1 MDDIND
7 NLAISNA
14 PSVRKLDDNHDF
26 DLVVTLGYF
35 DSFSYERPEASDTG
49 DEYVFPD
56 GPHDYS
62 VFESA
67 VNRVIEALENDQRVL
82 VHCQA
87 GVSRSAGVCTAVLA
101 VQHNSPASR
110 SLQRVRNARPKVN
123 PTDEVWESVERYVNE
138 HFGAVDS

>member
-1 MDDIND
+1 MNELTS
-7 NLAISNA
+7 NLYISDA
-14 PSVRKLDDNHDF
+14 PSVRDLEDDHDF

-35 DSFSYERPEASDTG
+35 DSFGYERPAASDTG

-62 VFESA
+62 VFEAA
-67 VNRVIEALENDQRVL
+67 VDRVLDALNDNQRVL

-101 VQHNSPASR
+101 VQQNSAASIAFD
-110 SLQRVRNARPKVN
+110 RVRNARPKVN
-123 PTDEVWESVERYVNE
+123 PTDEIWASVERYVNN
-138 HFGAVDS
+138 HFSPG